1 MLCWKAL
8 LELVKHYAFSVPHW
22 PGGKLLEIFQEI
34 QMKKGEDSH
43 RVRCLE
49 VNRQRIGNVNLLL
62 YMHQERTAS

>member
-1 MLCWKAL
+1 M
-8 LELVKHYAFSVPHW
+8 PHW

-49 VNRQRIGNVNLLL
+49 VNRQRIGNANLLL